1 VQEYDTIIIGAGI
14 AGMTAAIYLKRE
26 NMNVLIIEK
35 EMPGGQM
42 VKTPIIENYPGFLKI
57 EGSELALNIYKQVNE
72 LGIKIKFEEVKNI
85 DENNKYKVIKTN
97 KNSYKAKN
105 VIISTGR
112 SPKKLGLLNEEELIG
127 KGISYCATCDGAF
140 YKDKK
145 IAVVGGGNTS
155 ITESLFLSNIVS
167 ELKLIHRREQFRSE
181 EKLLQNLKEKSNVN
195 IRINLEIK
203 EINKIK
209 DKLHLTLSTEEMLVV
224 DGLFIFIGYEPQLD
238 FISNLDL
245 KMNNGYIS
253 VDKKMKTNISG
264 IYACGDIIDKDL
276 YQLVTATG
284 EASIA
289 ADSIKKELLLR

>member
-1 VQEYDTIIIGAGI
+1 MQEYDTIIIGAGI